1 MTGNC
6 MECVSLRDNEI
17 HVWTARLIGDDA
29 ATAEFTP
36 ILDRDERARAALF
49 AFELDRKHFIQ
60 SHGFLRRV
68 LARYA
73 GRDAAELAFTR
84 DHHGK
89 PSLMPRSGGADLHF
103 SLSHS
108 RDYCVAAVRLQYPL
122 GVDVEK
128 RRHLPDAVELAY
140 RQFTRDECRH
150 LAGLTGIA
158 RRDAFLALWTHKE
171 AVVKALGA
179 SLGAHLRTAKFDFD
193 AAERPRLKSWNGD
206 RSIVRKWS
214 VFPLDLGLGH
224 IGALATIHPFRR
236 LKQQSWNGIGP
247 RSNSAGPTLAH

>member
-1 MTGNC
+1 MTGNS

-29 ATAEFTP
+29 AAAEFTP

-73 GRDAAELAFTR
+73 GRDAAELVFTR

-89 PSLMPRSGGADLHF
+89 PCLMPFSSADLHF

-108 RDYCVAAVRLQYPL
+108 RDCCVVGVRLQYPL
-122 GVDVEK
+122 GVDVEE
-128 RRHLPDAVELAY
+128 RRDLPDAVDIAYQQFAPDEGRQLA
-140 RQFTRDECRH
+140 R
-150 LAGLTGIA
+150 LTGIA
-158 RRDAFLALWTHKE
+158 QRDAFLALWTHKE
-171 AVVKALGA
+171 AVVKALGVN
-179 SLGAHLRTAKFDFD
+179 LGANLRSTEFEF
-193 AAERPRLKSWNGD
+193 AAGQLRLKSWNGD
-206 RSIVRKWS
+206 MSIVRNWS
-214 VFPLDLGLGH
+214 VFPLDLGVGH
-224 IGALATIHPFRR
+224 IGALATVHPFQN
-236 LKQQSWNGIGP
+236 LKLQSWD
-247 RSNSAGPTLAH
+247 